1 MMAKSQTSCLNP
13 TPETQ
18 RGSKGPQDVHPTAHN
33 LQHTSHSGCLAC
45 LLAAAVQTNLSGNDD
60 ETSQD
65 LGAMLGSLVCEVMN
79 LSRFW
84 S

>member
-1 MMAKSQTSCLNP
+1 MYAQDAINL
-13 TPETQ
+13 
-18 RGSKGPQDVHPTAHN
+18 PQDVHITAHN

-65 LGAMLGSLVCEVMN
+65 FDVILGLLFCEVMN
-79 LSRFW
+79 VSRFW